1 MAKVMIV
8 EDDENIRNLVQV
20 TLEGYSYNVV
30 AFEKAEDALGFLTT
44 NDIDLAIFDWML
56 PGMDGIEAIKKL
68 RSEKRFADL
77 PVIILTA
84 KDKEVDLIKGL
95 DAGADDYLT
104 KPFSVMELAARIRS
118 LLRRSQKSENEHWQ
132 FTDLSIDLNTRNVLI
147 KNESIKLTYKEFE
160 LLVYLIHNR
169 ERIVPRDEL
178 FNAIWG
184 YDYVGES
191 RTLDVHVNSLRKKLG
206 EPYSQMIEATRNVGY
221 RFIGK

>member
-30 AFEKAEDALGFLTT
+30 AFEKAEDALSFLAT

-56 PGMDGIEAIKKL
+56 PGMDGVEAIKKL

-104 KPFSVMELAARIRS
+104 KPFRVMELAARIRS
-118 LLRRSQKSENEHWQ
+118 LLRRAQKSENEHWQ
-132 FTDLSIDLNTRNVLI
+132 FADLNIDLGTRNVSI
-147 KNESIKLTYKEFE
+147 NNETIKLTYKEFE

-178 FNAIWG
+178 FNTIWG

-206 EPYSQMIEATRNVGY
+206 EPYGQMIEATRNVGY

>member
-30 AFEKAEDALGFLTT
+30 AFEKAEDALSFLAT

-56 PGMDGIEAIKKL
+56 PGMDGVEAIKKL
-68 RSEKRFADL
+68 RSEKRFEDL

-118 LLRRSQKSENEHWQ
+118 LLRRVQKNENEHWQ
-132 FTDLSIDLNTRNVLI
+132 FGDLSIDLNTRNVLI
-147 KNESIKLTYKEFE
+147 KKESIKLTYKEFE

>member
-30 AFEKAEDALGFLTT
+30 AFEKAEDALSFLAT

-56 PGMDGIEAIKKL
+56 PGMDGVEAIKKL
-68 RSEKRFADL
+68 RGEKRFEDL

-118 LLRRSQKSENEHWQ
+118 LLRRVQKNENEHWQ
-132 FTDLSIDLNTRNVLI
+132 FGDLSIDLNTRNVLI
-147 KNESIKLTYKEFE
+147 KKESIKLTYKEFE